1 MLLYDAVLRM
11 QKRGKRG
18 YADFGVDTPGFLFL
32 LGAAFLILTAL
43 FILPQTKSPL
53 TGLAVAE
60 VDDQTLFGEVQRLLQ
75 QFPITKH
82 LGSGSEFCLLV
93 KTGETNFKSFD
104 IFKSGSKVSV
114 APSPYSTYCSN
125 DINNQGSEDFVFQ
138 YNTYD
143 AFKQHLDQPDCGKFR
158 ELLKTEQIY
167 YLASEFVQSGGKPV
181 CNALFQERYC
191 SAAMQCV
198 PYHELPALGLDCCI
212 GQQPQSTFPAFGSQA
227 FVAMIFLFVVLVLL
241 SVLVLVHIKHKHQEQ
256 EAGEAKEHQHQ
267 VEAFIDEGLEDGYSK
282 DELKEAL
289 LEQGWDEQT
298 IDPILQ
304 FK

>member
-1 MLLYDAVLRM
+1 M

-93 KTGETNFKSFD
+93 QT
-104 IFKSGSKVSV
+104 
-114 APSPYSTYCSN
+114 
-125 DINNQGSEDFVFQ
+125 
-138 YNTYD
+138 
-143 AFKQHLDQPDCGKFR
+143 
-158 ELLKTEQIY
+158 
-167 YLASEFVQSGGKPV
+167 GGKPV

-198 PYHELPALGLDCCI
+198 QYHELPALGLDCCI